1 MQEIVLSNNYVVP
14 SKAEIA
20 LQVQN
25 IADLVS
31 NGEIDPLRAY
41 GLLTAL
47 EKVAGDAKKAIAE
60 KAISEKEKYGNEK
73 QTSVYGATFE
83 IAEAGVKYDY
93 SVNPAWRELQ
103 EQIDILRAEQKGLE
117 KSMVMLKAAPKTSTT
132 IIKCTLNK

>member
-60 KAISEKEKYGNEK
+60 KAIAEKEKYGEK
-73 QTSVYGATFE
+73 QASAYGATFE

-93 SVNPAWRELQ
+93 SVNPAWCDLQ

-117 KSMVMLKAAPKTSTT
+117 KSMVLLKAAPKTSTT